1 MKTIIL
7 GGTFNPVHN
16 GHLFLAEELRCL
28 LGYDHVLF
36 IPSYVPAHKHV
47 ESDVGASHRVRML
60 ELALQRH
67 GYASVDTLEIER
79 GGVSYTVDTI
89 RQLIRQER
97 IQGKPGLVI
106 GDDLGRSFHTW
117 KEASTVV
124 ELCDI
129 VIAHRDSREELEFP
143 YPHRYIDNLMLPIS
157 STEVRERIIRG
168 LPVRHL
174 VPESVFFYIE
184 QQGLYAR

>member
-1 MKTIIL
+1 MKTVIL

-36 IPSYVPAHKHV
+36 IPSHIPAHKEV
-47 ESDVGASHRVRML
+47 EADVGPAHRVRML
-60 ELALQRH
+60 ELALEH
-67 GYASVDTLEIER
+67 HDYASVDTSEIER

-89 RQLIRQER
+89 RQLLQQGRIR
-97 IQGKPGLVI
+97 GKPGLVI
-106 GDDLGRSFHTW
+106 GDDLGQGFHAW
-117 KEASTVV
+117 READAVA

-129 VIAHRDSREELEFP
+129 VIAHRESRKERAFR

-157 STEVRERIIRG
+157 STEVRERLLRG

-184 QQGLYAR
+184 RQGLYV